1 MQKRLLFLLVIVLVL
16 SGATY
21 LLATHFG
28 AGSESKTMNHS
39 EHQTMIS
46 SERDFIEHMIPH
58 HEEAIYTANQVLER
72 GGSLRPLRD
81 LAAAISSSQTS
92 EVEEMRSWYVLWY
105 ATPYENT
112 GVYSPMMRSLNEL
125 SGAELDRVFLEDMI
139 VHHEAA
145 VAVAKAVLELS
156 ISEETEALA
165 TKIIST
171 QENEIYLM
179 KDLLKLLPQ

>member
-28 AGSESKTMNHS
+28 DGESKTMNHS
-39 EHQTMIS
+39 AHQAMIS

-81 LAAAISSSQTS
+81 LAAAIASSQTV

-112 GVYSPMMRSLNEL
+112 GVYSSMMRSLNEL